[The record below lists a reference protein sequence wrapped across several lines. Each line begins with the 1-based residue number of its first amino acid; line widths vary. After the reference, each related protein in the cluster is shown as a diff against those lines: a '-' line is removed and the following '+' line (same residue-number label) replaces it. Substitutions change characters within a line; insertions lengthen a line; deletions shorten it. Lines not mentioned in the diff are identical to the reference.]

1 MSESTEAYQQLF
13 EEIRHLHNR
22 LRWLGD
28 HVHSGDGLTSATRS
42 LMLSL
47 YRQGPQTVPDMA
59 RERLVS
65 RQIIQ
70 TQINVLMDAG
80 RVKTLPNPRHK
91 RSVLITLSSKG
102 KRLIASTLERENQM
116 TEQVG
121 SPLTVSNLQQLCT
134 SLQTVRQHLEGAD
147 AQVWEN

>member
-1 MSESTEAYQQLF
+1 MSETTDAYQQLF

-28 HVHSGDGLTSATRS
+28 HVHSGDGLTAATRS

-80 RVKTLPNPRHK
+80 RVTTQPNPRHK
-91 RSVLITLSSKG
+91 RSVLLTLSPKG
-102 KRLIASTLERENQM
+102 KRLIATTLERETQM

-121 SPLTVSNLQQLCT
+121 SPLSLPALQQLCV
-134 SLQTVRQHLEGAD
+134 SLQTVRQHLDGAD
-147 AQVWEN
+147 AQLWEN